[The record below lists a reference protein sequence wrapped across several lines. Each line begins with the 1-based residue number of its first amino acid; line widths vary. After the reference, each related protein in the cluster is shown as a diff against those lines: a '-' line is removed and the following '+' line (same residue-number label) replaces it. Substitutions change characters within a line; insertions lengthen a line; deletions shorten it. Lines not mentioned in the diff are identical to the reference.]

1 MRSENERI
9 ESTGCPAG
17 EKDSPGRQRERKNEG
32 IRFWI
37 HSPPYTKLVNPR
49 DISAMGNEFGARLDL
64 RILDLAVSAVL
75 AAEDLN
81 DLGVQ
86 VEREVV
92 ILVPGKGQLLL
103 PMSPRGEMMWTEHS
117 NGGVDLPLAFFLC
130 AD

>member
-1 MRSENERI
+1 
-9 ESTGCPAG
+9 
-17 EKDSPGRQRERKNEG
+17 
-32 IRFWI
+32 
-37 HSPPYTKLVNPR
+37 
-49 DISAMGNEFGARLDL
+49 MGNEFGARLDL

-103 PMSPRGEMMWTEHS
+103 PKSPRGEMMWTEHS